1 LEKKLAGMNIEE
13 QSAVQKK
20 LEEGKNKIGT
30 EERKIVKGSRR
41 TQEGRDRQAES
52 EEARKKE

>member
-1 LEKKLAGMNIEE
+1 MNIEE